1 MIRVKKSDGK
11 ELFPQEKRKSMA
23 QRSGQAGTVVV
34 KGRWWTGR
42 YYEDVPGQMRRKR
55 RSIPVGLKEQMTKP
69 EARRKLRAMLEEMG
83 VNTVAHFERSLHP
96 VQTFSEYADW
106 WEKNVQSTHQPSSAN
121 SSHYILKK
129 HLRPRFG
136 DFPLDSITQ
145 ESVQEWIADLHGEG
159 KLKPRS
165 IKNVWK
171 VLRLIL
177 GKKRVKDWTIRLPK
191 NSKKEQRWFTVQ
203 EMERIIDAAWGQY
216 KYLFRLARATGM
228 RSGELFG
235 LRVEDLD
242 LEKAI
247 IHVRRSTSRLLEVT
261 PKTEAGRR
269 DVDIDT
275 ETVRML
281 NEHLGD
287 RKAGLVFPS
296 RNNTPLVNRNINV
309 NVLRVICRRLEIPN
323 GGMHAFR
330 HGRISELQAKGVPG
344 DLIIRWVGHVNL
356 KITSLYTHFSE
367 EFRRETI
374 ARLEAK
380 NP

>member
-1 MIRVKKSDGK
+1 MTRVPKPDRK
-11 ELFPQEKRKSMA
+11 ELLSHQEKRKSMA

-42 YYEDVPGQMRRKR
+42 YYEDVPGQMTRKR
-55 RSIPVGLKEQMTKP
+55 RSIPIGLKEQMTKP
-69 EARRKLRAMLEEMG
+69 EARRKLRAMLEELG
-83 VNTVAHFERSLHP
+83 VNTVAHFERSLYP
-96 VQTFSEYADW
+96 VQTFSEFADW
-106 WEKNVQSTHQPSSAN
+106 WEKNVQPTHQPSSAN

-145 ESVQEWIADLHGEG
+145 ESVQEWIADLQREG

-171 VLRLIL
+171 VLGLIL
-177 GKKRVKDWTIRLPK
+177 GKKRVKDWTVRLPK
-191 NSKKEQRWFTVQ
+191 NPKKEQRWFTVQ

-216 KYLFRLARATGM
+216 KYLFQLARATGM

-247 IHVRRSTSRLLEVT
+247 IHVRRSTWRHLEVT
-261 PKTEAGRR
+261 PKTDAGHR

-281 NEHLGD
+281 KEHLGD

-296 RNNTPLVNRNINV
+296 RNNTPLMNRNINV
-309 NVLRVICRRLEIPN
+309 DVLRVICKRLEIPN
-323 GGMHAFR
+323 GGIPSWKDLRIADEGSS
-330 HGRISELQAKGVPG
+330 GRPHHT
-344 DLIIRWVGHVNL
+344 VG
-356 KITSLYTHFSE
+356 
-367 EFRRETI
+367 RAREPQNHEP
-374 ARLEAK
+374 LH
-380 NP
+380 PLF